1 MFGLNRGEF
10 DSFEEAINK
19 VKDNRSKYIYDYEDI
34 IDEWG
39 ITNIVHD
46 CKIINIFTDNNISL
60 LVSERNKD
68 NGKIYYQLSSS
79 LSDVQ
84 KEQIKIISAVYEPI
98 KLFAYTHG
106 DKNLI
111 ENWIEGSVLGR
122 VSDNSQIIKYDFNL
136 GIEGFCTKKDSSEFM
151 PGAFEKAVLEAY
163 KNEKKNIYL
172 VVTNIT
178 ESLFFNT
185 ISRYTSLL
193 KRIDEVKN
201 LFHGWSAEPLY
212 DEKFYKWLTTKSNRA
227 RNILPKDKILLP
239 SNLQIV
245 GTIIMNE
252 ENSNTQFD
260 YKFRRCLVDTEKSAV
275 TDDSNMD
282 ESLRVT
288 TGENILLYGVPGS
301 GKSWTIQH
309 EYCDDEECMERL
321 VFHPDYMYSDFVGQI
336 LPVVKRDDEG
346 KEKVRYEFK
355 PGPFTKILKKA
366 YEDPEKSYY
375 LVIEEINRGNAPA
388 IFGEIFQL
396 LDRMDEDKDGYKKGT
411 SEYGI
416 TNENIALEVYGDVDT
431 KVRIPSNLSIL
442 GTMNTS
448 DQNVFTLDTAFQRR
462 WIMRMIKNTFSNHK
476 YANKKILDTNV
487 SWKQFCEA
495 INDEILRRNNV
506 TSSEDKRLGAYFV
519 SADDLLH
526 IKTQD
531 NSSEKQKI
539 EAEHKNARFAEKVI
553 KYLWDDAF
561 KFSHPDTFDTRKYK
575 SLEKIIDVFNSSSED
590 ARFDVFHENLRKL
603 ILEGVEENNS
613 VSDED
618 NE

>member
-1 MFGLNRGEF
+1 MNFDTAVKLVISVLSSTGTQVNSRDYDGLIVKKLEASNTLDENRTTNQTHIAITGNQMDIFPYLRSDGYFNNDVSDTDLKKYFITQVPISLYESNIKYLNGENQTDILF
-10 DSFEEAINK
+10 SDATKKSYTS
-19 VKDNRSKYIYDYEDI
+19 VVRSKRKHQADQIQVSLINFDGEDFIKFRKMLHSGFYLVILKKKNQFSYDAF
-34 IDEWG
+34 G
-39 ITNIVHD
+39 IMP
-46 CKIINIFTDNNISL
+46 
-60 LVSERNKD
+60 NKGVVGD
-68 NGKIYYQLSSS
+68 GQLSSINNQFFKLPTNTTVNTEDLQGNNVTGYS
-79 LSDVQ
+79 SKQ
-84 KEQIKIISAVYEPI
+84 KEQCRK
-98 KLFAYTHG
+98 
-106 DKNLI
+106 
-111 ENWIEGSVLGR
+111 
-122 VSDNSQIIKYDFNL
+122 
-136 GIEGFCTKKDSSEFM
+136 SS
-151 PGAFEKAVLEAY
+151 
-163 KNEKKNIYL
+163 
-172 VVTNIT
+172 
-178 ESLFFNT
+178 
-185 ISRYTSLL
+185 
-193 KRIDEVKN
+193 
-201 LFHGWSAEPLY
+201 
-212 DEKFYKWLTTKSNRA
+212 
-227 RNILPKDKILLP
+227 
-239 SNLQIV
+239 
-245 GTIIMNE
+245 
-252 ENSNTQFD
+252 
-260 YKFRRCLVDTEKSAV
+260 
-275 TDDSNMD
+275 
-282 ESLRVT
+282 
-288 TGENILLYGVPGS
+288 GENILLYGVPGS

-309 EYCDDEECMERL
+309 EYCDDEKCMERL

-336 LPVVKRDDEG
+336 LPVVKKDDEG

-366 YEDPEKSYY
+366 YENPEKSYY